1 MHNMNKPTVT
11 AFGSCTVFV
20 AKQGTSSLHSA
31 VCKMMNFTFL
41 RFLLSSLLSIHNSLF
56 CLLSSLLFTVKG
68 ASETDKKT
76 RNKSSTQGSE
86 ASPGRLFEIFKVH
99 VDTWQM

>member
-1 MHNMNKPTVT
+1 MHKMNKPTVT

-41 RFLLSSLLSIHNSLF
+41 RVFIVVVTLDTQFSFLFAVLPAVHCERSIRN
-56 CLLSSLLFTVKG
+56 G
-68 ASETDKKT
+68 QEDKK
-76 RNKSSTQGSE
+76 
-86 ASPGRLFEIFKVH
+86 
-99 VDTWQM
+99 